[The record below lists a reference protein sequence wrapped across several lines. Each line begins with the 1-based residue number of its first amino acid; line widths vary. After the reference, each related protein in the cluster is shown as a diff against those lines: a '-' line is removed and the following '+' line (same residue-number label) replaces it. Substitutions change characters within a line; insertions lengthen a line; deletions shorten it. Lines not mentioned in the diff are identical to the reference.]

1 MTGTDVNYVA
11 VLVSGILMMVLGY
24 LWYGPLFGKPW
35 MKLMGI
41 SKSSMKGMKTDVMI
55 KNYGLMFVSALIL
68 SYVFAYILVVFQVSS
83 ILTAVTA
90 AFWTW
95 LGFIATTMFGGV
107 IWTKKPLKLYVIDA
121 GYYLVG
127 MVIIGIVMTLWM

>member
-1 MTGTDVNYVA
+1 MDVQVNYVA
-11 VLVSGILMMVLGY
+11 VLVAGIIMMVLGY

-35 MKLMGI
+35 MKLMGL
-41 SKSSMKGMKTDVMI
+41 SKSSMKGMKTDMMI

-68 SYVFAYILVVFQVSS
+68 SYVAAFGIPVFQANS
-83 ILTAVTA
+83 IPLALSY
-90 AFWTW
+90 AFWIW

-107 IWTKKPLKLYVIDA
+107 LWAKKPVKLFIIDS

-127 MVIIGIVMTLWM
+127 LIIISVMFALWQ